1 MGYPE
6 ITICAVLI
14 LLLYG
19 QGFLSRYEEGSL
31 NFYTWIALII
41 AVGYFFIAFVAN
53 NQSLLN

>member
-19 QGFLSRYEEGSL
+19 QGFLSRYEERSL
-31 NFYTWIALII
+31 NFYTWIALT
-41 AVGYFFIAFVAN
+41 AFMLSLFAWGGFFI
-53 NQSLLN
+53 